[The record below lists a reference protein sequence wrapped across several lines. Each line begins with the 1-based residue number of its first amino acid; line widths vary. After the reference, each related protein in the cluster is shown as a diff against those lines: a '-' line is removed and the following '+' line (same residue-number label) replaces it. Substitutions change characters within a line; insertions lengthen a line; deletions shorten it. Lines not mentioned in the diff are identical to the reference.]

1 MIHQP
6 IGNTSGQA
14 SDIEIHAKR
23 IINKKKMLNKM
34 LASLTNQ
41 PIDKITID
49 TERDKYLTSKEAL
62 DYGIIDKI
70 I

>member
-1 MIHQP
+1 
-6 IGNTSGQA
+6 
-14 SDIEIHAKR
+14 
-23 IINKKKMLNKM
+23 MLNKM

-41 PIDKITID
+41 PLDKIEQD
-49 TERDKYLTSKEAL
+49 TERDKYLSSKEAL